1 MIVKIEYIKGLRKLV
16 NYIEE
21 VVDIEVNTENII
33 MVTSKYNIKI
43 PQKDIKEYKVFL
55 NSGEEV
61 QLDFKGYLCYNM
73 GTLKEVRVT
82 FGNS

>member
-16 NYIEE
+16 NYIEG

-61 QLDFKGYLCYNM
+61 
-73 GTLKEVRVT
+73 
-82 FGNS
+82 